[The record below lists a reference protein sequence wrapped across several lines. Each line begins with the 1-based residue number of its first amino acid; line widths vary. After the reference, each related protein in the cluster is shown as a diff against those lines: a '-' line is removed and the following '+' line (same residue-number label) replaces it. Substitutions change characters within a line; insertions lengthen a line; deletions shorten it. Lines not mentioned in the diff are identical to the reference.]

1 MTKVNL
7 LAGWESEEFTSA
19 GITHQVWRSGSGPG
33 VVVIHEIPGITPT
46 VARFAEEL
54 VAAGFRVAL
63 PLLVGEVGP
72 PPSAGYLARSLAKV
86 CISREFTTWAT
97 GQSSPIVAWLRALGR
112 HLHLDCGGPERWPGI
127 GAVGMCFSGGF
138 VLGMMM
144 DDHLLA
150 PVASQPSLPFA
161 VGAKRS
167 EDLGISAEESAAIR
181 ERIAEGCS
189 VMALRFTGDRLVGDR
204 FATLRELCSSDGSA
218 PGLLT
223 VELPSHSRRDHSLL
237 TEQRDETAVA
247 DVIAFLKHR
256 LAESGL

>member
-1 MTKVNL
+1 MTDVNL
-7 LAGWESEEFTSA
+7 LARWESEGFTSA

-46 VARFAEEL
+46 VARFAEDL
-54 VAAGFRVAL
+54 VDAGFRVAL

-72 PPSAGYLARSLAKV
+72 APTASYLARSLTKV

-112 HLHLDCGGPERWPGI
+112 QLHLECGGPGI
-127 GAVGMCFSGGF
+127 GAIGMCFSGGF

-167 EDLGISAEESAAIR
+167 RDLGISVEEAVAIR
-181 ERIAEGCS
+181 ERVAHGCE
-189 VMALRFTGDRLVGDR
+189 VMGLRFTGDRLVGER
-204 FATLRELCSSDGSA
+204 FVALKELCDRDGLDSA
-218 PGLLT
+218 LLT
-223 VELPSHSRRDHSLL
+223 VELPSSSPRDHSLL
-237 TEQRDETAVA
+237 TEQRDEGAVA
-247 DVIAFLKHR
+247 AVIEFLRRR
-256 LAESGL
+256 LADPAR